1 MNVETSPAAE
11 GFAAL
16 GLRAELLEALADLG
30 HAEPTPIQKAAIPAL
45 LEGRDVLGQAAT
57 GTGKTA
63 AFALPL
69 LQRLGDL
76 NQPRRAVEP
85 MALVLVPTRELAM
98 QVSVAI
104 ESYGAQ
110 LGVRV
115 IAVYGGQH
123 PGVQLNALRRGVD
136 VVVATPGRALD
147 HLRRGALDLSG
158 VEVVVLDEADEMLD
172 MGFAEDLEALLG
184 ATPSDRQTM
193 LLSATMP
200 QRLVAIAS
208 SNLRDP
214 LQIRLTPKATPTG
227 ELPRISQR
235 AYVVPRGLKAVALAR
250 LLEFEA
256 PAAAIVFCR
265 TRTDVD
271 EVTAALITRGERAE
285 ALHGGMDQAQRD
297 RVMSRLRS
305 GAARLLVAT
314 DVAAR
319 GLDIDHLTHVVNHD
333 VPTAAES
340 YVHRIGRVG
349 RAGRQGVALTLVEPR
364 EVHRLK
370 QVERL
375 TRQPV
380 EVLAIPSAEEVRARQ
395 LARTVEEIRRTTVEV
410 QVEPYRGALAEL
422 IGEVGLEAVALA
434 AARLVHE
441 DRTASVDDTDI
452 PDLRPSEPK
461 ERGPRAVRVDERGA
475 KRRNDGGDGSRG
487 GERQMLSDR
496 TRTAHVWVGLGRD
509 AGVRPGDLVGAIAN
523 ETGLTG
529 RDIGTVRIQDHYSV
543 VEVPASAED
552 EVIVSLGRTLIRGR
566 KATVRRFD
574 ASRSPQGPNSA
585 RAPKARPDFRDG
597 KPKKPRPRRGD

>member
-1 MNVETSPAAE
+1 MVNEETSPAAE

-16 GLRAELLEALADLG
+16 GLRAELLEALAELG
-30 HAEPTPIQKAAIPAL
+30 HTEPTPIQRAAIPAL
-45 LEGRDVLGQAAT
+45 LAGRDVLGQAAT

-69 LQRLGDL
+69 LQRLGTPE
-76 NQPRRAVEP
+76 QPRRTVAP
-85 MALVLVPTRELAM
+85 MALVLVPTRELAI
-98 QVSVAI
+98 QVSVAM
-104 ESYGAQ
+104 ESYGAP

-147 HLRRGALDLSG
+147 HLRRGALDLSA

-172 MGFAEDLEALLG
+172 MGFAEDLEALLE
-184 ATPSDRQTM
+184 ATPGERQTM

-208 SNLRDP
+208 GHMNDP
-214 LQIRLTPKATPTG
+214 VQIRLTPKATPTN

-319 GLDIDHLTHVVNHD
+319 GLDIEHLTHVVNHD

-349 RAGRQGVALTLVEPR
+349 RAGREGVALTLVEPR
-364 EVHRLK
+364 EVHRLT

-380 EVLAIPSAEEVRARQ
+380 EILAIPSPDEVRSRQ
-395 LARTVEEIRRTTVEV
+395 LARTVEELRRASADV
-410 QVEPYRGALAEL
+410 QVEPYRSALAEL
-422 IGEVGLEAVALA
+422 VAAVGLEAVALA

-441 DRTASVDDTDI
+441 DRTADVDDTVL
-452 PDLRPSEPK
+452 PDLRPSAPK
-461 ERGPRAVRVDERGA
+461 DRGPRAVRVDERGG
-475 KRRNDGGDGSRG
+475 KRRTGDDSGG
-487 GERQMLSDR
+487 GERQALSDR

-523 ETGLTG
+523 ETRLTG
-529 RDIGTVRIQDHYSV
+529 RDIGAVRIQDHYSV
-543 VEVPASAED
+543 VEIPASAED

-574 ASRSPQGPNSA
+574 ASRAPQ
-585 RAPKARPDFRDG
+585 APKSPRPHQSRPDFG
-597 KPKKPRPRRGD
+597 NGTPKRPRTRRGD

>member
-1 MNVETSPAAE
+1 MVNEETSPAAA

-16 GLRAELLEALADLG
+16 GLRAELLEALAELG
-30 HAEPTPIQKAAIPAL
+30 HTEPTPIQRAAIPAL
-45 LEGRDVLGQAAT
+45 LAGRDVLGQAAT

-69 LQRLGDL
+69 LQRLGTPE
-76 NQPRRAVEP
+76 QPRRTVAP
-85 MALVLVPTRELAM
+85 MAVVLVPTRELAI
-98 QVSVAI
+98 QVSVAM
-104 ESYGAQ
+104 ESYGAP

-147 HLRRGALDLSG
+147 HLRRGALDLSA

-172 MGFAEDLEALLG
+172 MGFAEDLEALLE
-184 ATPSDRQTM
+184 ATPGVRQTM

-208 SNLRDP
+208 GHMNDP
-214 LQIRLTPKATPTG
+214 VQIRLTPKATPTN

-319 GLDIDHLTHVVNHD
+319 GLDIEHLTHVVNHD

-349 RAGRQGVALTLVEPR
+349 RAGREGVALTLVEPR
-364 EVHRLK
+364 EVHRLT

-380 EVLAIPSAEEVRARQ
+380 EILAIPSPDEVRSRQ
-395 LARTVEEIRRTTVEV
+395 LARTVEELRRASADV
-410 QVEPYRGALAEL
+410 QVEPYRTALAEL
-422 IGEVGLEAVALA
+422 VAAVGLEAVALA

-441 DRTASVDDTDI
+441 DRTADVDDTVI
-452 PDLRPSEPK
+452 PDLRPSAPK
-461 ERGPRAVRVDERGA
+461 DRGPRAVRVDERGG
-475 KRRNDGGDGSRG
+475 KHRTGEDGGT
-487 GERQMLSDR
+487 ERQALSDR

-523 ETGLTG
+523 ETRLTG

-543 VEVPASAED
+543 VEIPASAED

-574 ASRSPQGPNSA
+574 ASRAPQ
-585 RAPKARPDFRDG
+585 APKSPRPPRSRPDFGHDT
-597 KPKKPRPRRGD
+597 PKRPRTRRGD